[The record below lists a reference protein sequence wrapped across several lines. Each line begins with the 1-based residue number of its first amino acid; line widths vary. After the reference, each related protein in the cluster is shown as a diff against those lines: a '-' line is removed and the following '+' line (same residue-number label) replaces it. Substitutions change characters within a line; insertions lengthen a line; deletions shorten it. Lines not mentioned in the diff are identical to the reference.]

1 MAEVRL
7 NWDKTS
13 PLGGEIFVELE
24 GQPDEHW
31 RDAFRR
37 TSALWSTETRSQTWD
52 EVDVTADLKAIVV
65 IGASDDTD
73 HSALM
78 AYVTELVD
86 AANSQAA
93 EERART
99 RLREEL
105 ETEQVQRE
113 EVTSSRLANELRR
126 PTD

>member
-1 MAEVRL
+1 
-7 NWDKTS
+7 
-13 PLGGEIFVELE
+13 
-24 GQPDEHW
+24 
-31 RDAFRR
+31 
-37 TSALWSTETRSQTWD
+37 
-52 EVDVTADLKAIVV
+52 
-65 IGASDDTD
+65 
-73 HSALM
+73 M